1 MKMAKA
7 PQEPT
12 LFSDTDPVA
21 EGKGRIRP
29 RARLLRTIGAELISS
44 EIVAVIE
51 LVRNS
56 YDADATLVRLVFDQP
71 ENPDSATL
79 EIRDNGHGMS
89 REILLGPWLEPA
101 TDHKSE
107 VGDGETGGTESPRG
121 RRRLGSKG
129 VGRFAAQRLGAKLK
143 LRTRAEGSI
152 TELSAWF
159 DWTALEEGKYL
170 DEVRIPWREHH
181 PVHIE
186 GHGTHLRILDL
197 RNRWTPDRFDKLKLG
212 LSRLISPTIEEEFRI
227 EITING
233 APERI
238 RPAVDLEQAMY
249 AVAGEVTEGGR
260 CRIRYTDLNGDA
272 EEWERT
278 VLWPGASE
286 ETCGPFSFRIAAWDL
301 DSPAL
306 NHFLK
311 LTRKDIG
318 LRDFRRIIRDHSGI
332 ALYRDSF
339 RILPYG
345 EPDNDWLRLDRRR
358 VNNPTMRLSNNQ
370 ILGTI
375 QLSADENSHLQDQT
389 NREGLVTNEAYAH
402 LQEVVLELLGY
413 LETRRF
419 AARRAMDIDWQRRTS
434 KLPSLEAA
442 DGGELDGLLSGIRT
456 GNGTTKDDIETIK
469 RAFTEIREASA
480 DTVRHYAGLAT
491 SGQLSGLVFRQ
502 LMHPIRQARSELDLA
517 LEEAERPAPSVDD
530 LEDLQSSLKS
540 ALQHLRTMEKRIE
553 KLDPL
558 ALGGRGRRVSDIE
571 LGATLQDVLE
581 AFEDEFDRYA
591 VALDFQ
597 AEPEV
602 TVRSNREIAQQ
613 VLANLLENALFWAP
627 QGGARIPVVTVRLTS
642 RGFSISDTGPGI
654 PERLRPVIFDPHFTT
669 RDGAHG
675 LGLTL
680 AKDLLKGV
688 GGRIR
693 LSEPQC
699 ARFTVELHH
708 D

>member
-1 MKMAKA
+1 MAKA
-7 PQEPT
+7 RREPS
-12 LFSDTDPVA
+12 LFSDTDAVA

-44 EIVAVIE
+44 ELVAVIE

-56 YDADATLVRLVFDQP
+56 YDADATLVELVFNDP
-71 ENPDSATL
+71 ENPESAKL
-79 EIRDNGHGMS
+79 EIRDDGHGMS
-89 REILLGPWLEPA
+89 RDILLGPWLEPA
-101 TDHKSE
+101 TDHKSSE
-107 VGDGETGGTESPRG
+107 GNGTTGGERSPQG

-129 VGRFAAQRLGAKLK
+129 VGRFAAQRLGTELE
-143 LRTRAEGSI
+143 LRTRAEDSI

-159 DWTALEEGKYL
+159 DWSTLEEGTYL
-170 DEVRIPWREHH
+170 DEVRIPWREHQ
-181 PVHIE
+181 PAHIE
-186 GHGTHLRILDL
+186 GHGTHLLISDL
-197 RNRWTPDRFDKLKLG
+197 RDRWTPDRFDKLKLG
-212 LSRLISPTIEEEFRI
+212 LSRLISPTIDEDFRI

-233 APERI
+233 AHEEI
-238 RPAVDLEQAMY
+238 RSAVDLDEAMY
-249 AVAGEVTEGGR
+249 SVEGEVEEGGH
-260 CRIRYTDLNGDA
+260 CTIRYSDLNGDR
-272 EEWERT
+272 EVWERT
-278 VLWPGASE
+278 VLWPADSH

-301 DSPAL
+301 DSDAL
-306 NHFLK
+306 RHFLK
-311 LTRKDIG
+311 LSRKKIG
-318 LRDFRRIIRDHSGI
+318 LRDFRRAIRDHSGVT
-332 ALYRDSF
+332 LYRDGF

-375 QLSADENSHLQDQT
+375 QLSADENPHLQDQT

-434 KLPSLEAA
+434 KLPTLGSEGSGALDSLLGVIRNGGGTDKEAIEA
-442 DGGELDGLLSGIRT
+442 IQRTFDEL
-456 GNGTTKDDIETIK
+456 
-469 RAFTEIREASA
+469 REASA

-491 SGQLSGLVFRQ
+491 SGQLAGLVFRQ
-502 LMHPIRQARSELDLA
+502 LTHPIRQARSELDLA
-517 LEEAERPAPSVDD
+517 LEDAEKPSPDA
-530 LEDLQSSLKS
+530 EDLQDLQASIRT
-540 ALQHLRTMEKRIE
+540 AVQHLRTMETRME
-553 KLDPL
+553 RLDPL
-558 ALGGRGRRVSDIE
+558 AIGGRGRRVSDIV
-571 LGATLQDVLE
+571 LGAALRDVLE
-581 AFEDEFDRYA
+581 AFEDEFDRSA
-591 VALDFQ
+591 VALEFQ

-602 TVRSNREIAQQ
+602 TVRTNREVAQQ
-613 VLANLLENALFWAP
+613 VLANLLDNALFWAP
-627 QGGARIPVVTVRLTS
+627 QGNAKTPIVTVRLTS

-654 PERLRPVIFDPHFTT
+654 PEPIRPVIFEPHFTT

-693 LSEPQC
+693 LADPQT
-699 ARFTVELHH
+699 AKFTVELEHR
-708 D
+708 